1 MIEHLITRTKDILL
15 KSGLS
20 YIVAHF
26 DDLESVNLLGE
37 SVQEIMDMPLALLEK
52 FSYQENFFAITT
64 RENRIRISSFA
75 QKFPVLFAGPVSYG
89 RARFLHEI
97 LCQRV
102 VELTDKECAL
112 GLEFLANKFER
123 EHYEYYLFYLQ
134 MREYLRGVCDL
145 DIRIQIVEGWENFK
159 TTYDIA
165 EEKISKLYHDSRV
178 KKYERLKEISD

>member
-37 SVQEIMDMPLALLEK
+37 SVQEIMDMPLVLLEK

-75 QKFPVLFAGPVSYG
+75 KKFPVLFAGPVAEP
-89 RARFLHEI
+89 RARILHEI

-102 VELTDKECAL
+102 VKLTDKECVSAL
-112 GLEFLANKFER
+112 EVLANKYER
-123 EHYEYYLFYLQ
+123 EDYEYYLYYLQ

-145 DIRIQIVEGWENFK
+145 DIKIQIVEGCENFK

-165 EEKISKLYHDSRV
+165 EEEISKLYHNSKV
-178 KKYERLKEISD
+178 KKYERLEEISN